1 LPFRVTGQAIVSD
14 FKHSTFKYSTDWTL
28 VGVDFTSAPSRRK
41 PITVAR
47 GVLDSPLSAGPGG
60 AIRVLEVERCPDW
73 AAFDGQLNRL
83 GPWVGAFDLPFGLP
97 RTLVQTLGWPEN
109 WREMIDLYTQLSR
122 DEIRARFRS
131 FCADRPVGHRFAHRA
146 TDGPARSSPSM
157 KWVNPPVAFMLHAG
171 VPRLLAAGVTLP
183 GLQAGDPDRIAL
195 EAYPAL
201 VARACV
207 GKQSYKSDAAQGA
220 TGPRRA
226 AREAILESLER
237 GAYGFDGR
245 PVILP
250 LGMREQLVDE
260 PGADRLD
267 AVLALV
273 LAAWALTRRA
283 TNWGLPS
290 DMDPLEGWIVGA

>member
-1 LPFRVTGQAIVSD
+1 MPD
-14 FKHSTFKYSTDWTL
+14 FKDSAAWTL
-28 VGVDFTSAPSRRK
+28 LGVDFTSAPSRRK
-41 PITVAR
+41 SITVAR
-47 GVLDSPLSAGPGG
+47 GVLEPPVSAGLEG
-60 AIRVLEVERCPDW
+60 AIHVLALESCPDW
-73 AAFDGQLNRL
+73 AAFDGQLNQP

-97 RTLVQTLGWPEN
+97 RTLVQTLGWPED
-109 WREMIDLYTQLSR
+109 WRAMIDLYTRLSR

-171 VPRLLAAGVTLP
+171 VPRLLAAGVTLA
-183 GLQAGDPDRIAL
+183 GLQVGDPGRIAL

-226 AREAILESLER
+226 AREAIVASLER
-237 GAYGFDGR
+237 GDYGFDGR
-245 PVILP
+245 RVVLP

-260 PGADRLD
+260 PGADQLD

-273 LAAWALTRRA
+273 LAAWALTRRD
-283 TNWGLPS
+283 TNWGLPAN
-290 DMDPLEGWIVGA
+290 MDPLEGWIVGA

>member
-1 LPFRVTGQAIVSD
+1 MPS
-14 FKHSTFKYSTDWTL
+14 FKDCTVWTL
-28 VGVDFTSAPSRRK
+28 LGVDFTSAPSRRK

-47 GVLDSPLSAGPGG
+47 GVLQPSLWDGSVS
-60 AIRVLEVERCPDW
+60 AIRVLAVESCPDW
-73 AAFDGQLNRL
+73 AAFDRQLNQP

-97 RTLVQTLGWPEN
+97 RALVQSLGWPED
-109 WREMIDLYTQLSR
+109 WRAMIELYTQLSR
-122 DEIRARFRS
+122 DEIRTRFRS

-171 VPRLLAAGVTLP
+171 VPRLLAAGVTLA
-183 GLQAGDPDRIAL
+183 GLQAGDPGRIAL

-207 GKQSYKSDAAQGA
+207 GKQSYKSDAARGA
-220 TGPRRA
+220 TGPRRD
-226 AREAILESLER
+226 AREAIVASLER
-237 GAYGFDGR
+237 GDYGFDSR
-245 PVILP
+245 PVVLP
-250 LGMREQLVDE
+250 PGMREQLVDE

-273 LAAWALTRRA
+273 LAAWALTRREM
-283 TNWGLPS
+283 NWGLPA

>member
-1 LPFRVTGQAIVSD
+1 VSD
-14 FKHSTFKYSTDWTL
+14 FKHSTLKQSTFEHSTAWTL

-47 GVLDSPLSAGPGG
+47 GVLDSPLSARPGG
-60 AIRVLEVERCPDW
+60 AIRVVSVERCPDW
-73 AAFDGQLNRL
+73 ATFDGQLNQP

-97 RTLVQTLGWPEN
+97 RTLVQTLGWPED
-109 WREMIDLYTQLSR
+109 WRGMIDWYTQLSR
-122 DEIRARFRS
+122 DQIRAHFRS

-171 VPRLLAAGVTLP
+171 VPRLLAAGLTLP

-207 GKQSYKSDAAQGA
+207 GKQSYKSDGAQGA

-226 AREAILESLER
+226 AREAIVASLEL

-245 PVILP
+245 PVVLP
-250 LGMREQLVDE
+250 LGMREQLVEE

-273 LAAWALTRRA
+273 LAAWALTRQEM
-283 TNWGLPS
+283 NWGLPA

>member
-1 LPFRVTGQAIVSD
+1 VSD

>member
-73 AAFDGQLNRL
+73 AAFDGQLNRP

>member
-1 LPFRVTGQAIVSD
+1 
-14 FKHSTFKYSTDWTL
+14 
-28 VGVDFTSAPSRRK
+28 
-41 PITVAR
+41 
-47 GVLDSPLSAGPGG
+47 
-60 AIRVLEVERCPDW
+60 VERCPDW

-226 AREAILESLER
+226 AREAILASLER

>member
-1 LPFRVTGQAIVSD
+1 MPD
-14 FKHSTFKYSTDWTL
+14 FKDCTAWTL
-28 VGVDFTSAPSRRK
+28 LGVDFTSAPSRRK

-47 GVLDSPLSAGPGG
+47 GVLQPFLPDGSAGT
-60 AIRVLEVERCPDW
+60 IRVLAVESCPDW
-73 AAFDGQLNRL
+73 AAFDRQLNQP

-97 RTLVQTLGWPEN
+97 RTLVQTLGWPED
-109 WREMIDLYTQLSR
+109 WRAMMDLYTQLSR

-131 FCADRPVGHRFAHRA
+131 FCAARPVGHRFAHRA

-157 KWVNPPVAFMLHAG
+157 KWVNPPVAFMLYAG
-171 VPRLLAAGVTLP
+171 VPRLLAAGVTLH

-207 GKQSYKSDAAQGA
+207 GKQSYKSDAANGA

-226 AREAILESLER
+226 AREAIVASLER
-237 GAYGFDGR
+237 GDYGFDDR
-245 PVILP
+245 PVVLTP
-250 LGMREQLVDE
+250 EMRQRLVDE

-273 LAAWALTRRA
+273 LAAWALTRQE
-283 TNWGLPS
+283 TNWGLPAE
-290 DMDPLEGWIVGA
+290 MDSLEGWIVGA

>member
-1 LPFRVTGQAIVSD
+1 MPS
-14 FKHSTFKYSTDWTL
+14 FKDRTAWTL
-28 VGVDFTSAPSRRK
+28 LGVDFTSAPSRRK

-47 GVLDSPLSAGPGG
+47 GFLEPSLPDGSAG
-60 AIRVLEVERCPDW
+60 AIRVLAVESCPDW
-73 AAFDGQLNRL
+73 ATFDRQLNQP

-97 RTLVQTLGWPEN
+97 RTLVQTLGWPED
-109 WREMIDLYTQLSR
+109 WRGMIDWYTQLSR
-122 DEIRARFRS
+122 DQIRAHFRS

-171 VPRLLAAGVTLP
+171 VPRLLAAGLTLP

-207 GKQSYKSDAAQGA
+207 GKQSYKSDGAQGA

-226 AREAILESLER
+226 AREAIVASLEL

-245 PVILP
+245 PVVLP
-250 LGMREQLVDE
+250 LGMREQLVEE

-273 LAAWALTRRA
+273 LAAWALTRQEM
-283 TNWGLPS
+283 NWGLPA

>member
-1 LPFRVTGQAIVSD
+1 MPD
-14 FKHSTFKYSTDWTL
+14 FKDSAAWTL
-28 VGVDFTSAPSRRK
+28 LGVDFTSAPSRRK

-47 GVLDSPLSAGPGG
+47 GVLESPVLAGLAG
-60 AIRVLEVERCPDW
+60 AIHVLALESCPDW
-73 AAFDGQLNRL
+73 AAFDGQLKRPGL
-83 GPWVGAFDLPFGLP
+83 WVGAFDLPFGLP
-97 RTLVQTLGWPEN
+97 RALVQTLGWPED
-109 WREMIDLYTQLSR
+109 WRAVIDLYSQLSR

-131 FCADRPVGHRFAHRA
+131 FCADRPAGHRFAHRA

-183 GLQAGDPDRIAL
+183 GLQAGDPGRIAL

-220 TGPRRA
+220 TAPRRA
-226 AREAILESLER
+226 AREAIVASLER
-237 GAYGFDGR
+237 GDYGFDGR
-245 PVILP
+245 RVVLP

-260 PGADRLD
+260 PGADQLD

-273 LAAWALTRRA
+273 LAAWALTRRDM
-283 TNWGLPS
+283 NWGLPA

>member
-1 LPFRVTGQAIVSD
+1 VSD
-14 FKHSTFKYSTDWTL
+14 FKHSTFKHSTDWTL

-47 GVLDSPLSAGPGG
+47 GVLDSPLLAGPGD
-60 AIRVLEVERCPDW
+60 AIRVLEVERCADW
-73 AAFDGQLNRL
+73 AAFDGQLNRP

>member
-1 LPFRVTGQAIVSD
+1 MGRAIVPS
-14 FKHSTFKYSTDWTL
+14 FKDSAAWTL
-28 VGVDFTSAPSRRK
+28 LGVDFTSAPSRRK

-47 GVLDSPLSAGPGG
+47 GVLESPVSASLQG
-60 AIRVLEVERCPDW
+60 AIHVLALESCPDW
-73 AAFDGQLNRL
+73 AAFDGQLNQP

-97 RTLVQTLGWPEN
+97 RTLVQTLGWPED
-109 WREMIDLYTQLSR
+109 WRAMIDLYTQLSR
-122 DEIRARFRS
+122 DEIRARFRA

-171 VPRLLAAGVTLP
+171 VPRLLAAGVTLA
-183 GLQAGDPDRIAL
+183 GLQDGDPRRIAL

-220 TGPRRA
+220 TAPRRA
-226 AREAILESLER
+226 ARETIVASLER
-237 GAYGFDGR
+237 GDYGFDGR
-245 PVILP
+245 CVVLP

-273 LAAWALTRRA
+273 LAAWALTRQA
-283 TNWGLPS
+283 TNWGLPAE
-290 DMDPLEGWIVGA
+290 MDPLEGWIVGA

>member
-1 LPFRVTGQAIVSD
+1 MPS
-14 FKHSTFKYSTDWTL
+14 FKDRTAWTL
-28 VGVDFTSAPSRRK
+28 LGVDFTSAPSRRK

-47 GVLDSPLSAGPGG
+47 GFLQPSLPDGSAG
-60 AIRVLEVERCPDW
+60 AIRVLAVESCPDW
-73 AAFDGQLNRL
+73 ATFDRQLNQP

-97 RTLVQTLGWPEN
+97 RTLVQTLGWPED
-109 WREMIDLYTQLSR
+109 WRGMIDWYTQLSR
-122 DEIRARFRS
+122 DQIRAHFRS

-171 VPRLLAAGVTLP
+171 VPRLLAAGLTLP

-207 GKQSYKSDAAQGA
+207 GKQSYKSDGAQGA

-226 AREAILESLER
+226 AREAIVASLEL

-245 PVILP
+245 PVVLP
-250 LGMREQLVDE
+250 LGMREQLVEE

-273 LAAWALTRRA
+273 LAAWALTRQEM
-283 TNWGLPS
+283 NWGLPA

>member
-1 LPFRVTGQAIVSD
+1 VSD
-14 FKHSTFKYSTDWTL
+14 FKHSTFKHSTDWTL

-47 GVLDSPLSAGPGG
+47 GVLDSPLLAGPGG

-109 WREMIDLYTQLSR
+109 WREMLDLYTQLSR

>member
-1 LPFRVTGQAIVSD
+1 MPS
-14 FKHSTFKYSTDWTL
+14 FKDCTAWTL
-28 VGVDFTSAPSRRK
+28 LGVDFTSAPSRRK

-47 GVLDSPLSAGPGG
+47 GVLQPSLPDGSAG
-60 AIRVLEVERCPDW
+60 AIRVLAVESCPDW
-73 AAFDGQLNRL
+73 AAFDRQLNQP
-83 GPWVGAFDLPFGLP
+83 GPWAGAFDLPFGLP
-97 RTLVQTLGWPEN
+97 RTLVQTLGWPED
-109 WREMIDLYTQLSR
+109 WRAMIDLYTQLSR

-171 VPRLLAAGVTLP
+171 VPRLLAAGVTLH

-207 GKQSYKSDAAQGA
+207 GKQSYKSDATHGA

-226 AREAILESLER
+226 AREAIVASLER
-237 GAYGFDGR
+237 GDYGFDGR
-245 PVILP
+245 PVVLP
-250 LGMREQLVDE
+250 PEMRAPLVDE

-273 LAAWALTRRA
+273 MAAWALTRQE
-283 TNWGLPS
+283 TNWGLPAE
-290 DMDPLEGWIVGA
+290 MDPLEGWIVGA

>member
-1 LPFRVTGQAIVSD
+1 VPG
-14 FKHSTFKYSTDWTL
+14 FKDSSGWTL
-28 VGVDFTSAPSRRK
+28 LGVDFTSAPSRRK

-47 GVLDSPLSAGPGG
+47 GVLEPSRSAEPAG
-60 AIRVLEVERCPDW
+60 AIHVLALESCPDW
-73 AAFDGQLNRL
+73 AAFDGQLNQP

-97 RTLVQTLGWPEN
+97 RALVQTLGWPED
-109 WREMIDLYTQLSR
+109 WRSMIGLYTQLSR

-131 FCADRPVGHRFAHRA
+131 FCAERPVGHRFAHRA

-171 VPRLLAAGVTLP
+171 VPRLLAAGVTLA
-183 GLQAGDPDRIAL
+183 GLQDGDPRRIAL

-220 TGPRRA
+220 TAPRRA
-226 AREAILESLER
+226 ARETIVASLER
-237 GAYGFDGR
+237 GDYGFDGR
-245 PVILP
+245 CVVLP

-273 LAAWALTRRA
+273 LAAWALTRQA
-283 TNWGLPS
+283 TNWGLPAE
-290 DMDPLEGWIVGA
+290 MDPLEGWIVGA

>member
-1 LPFRVTGQAIVSD
+1 MSD
-14 FKHSTFKYSTDWTL
+14 FKHSTFKHSTDWTL

-47 GVLDSPLSAGPGG
+47 GVLDSPLLAGPGG

>member
-1 LPFRVTGQAIVSD
+1 MERAIVPG
-14 FKHSTFKYSTDWTL
+14 FKDCTAWTL
-28 VGVDFTSAPSRRK
+28 LGVDFTSAPSRRK

-47 GVLDSPLSAGPGG
+47 GILQPSLPDGSAG
-60 AIRVLEVERCPDW
+60 AIHVLAVDSCPDW
-73 AAFDGQLNRL
+73 AAFDRQLNQP

-97 RTLVQTLGWPEN
+97 RALVQTLGWPED
-109 WREMIDLYTQLSR
+109 WCAMIELYTQLSR

-171 VPRLLAAGVTLP
+171 VPRLLAAGVTLQ
-183 GLQAGDPDRIAL
+183 GLQAGDPGRIAL

-226 AREAILESLER
+226 AREAIVASLER
-237 GAYGFDGR
+237 GDYGFDGR
-245 PVILP
+245 RVVLP

-260 PGADRLD
+260 PGADQLD

-273 LAAWALTRRA
+273 LAAWALTRRD
-283 TNWGLPS
+283 TNWGLPAN
-290 DMDPLEGWIVGA
+290 MDPLEGWIVGA

>member
-1 LPFRVTGQAIVSD
+1 M
-14 FKHSTFKYSTDWTL
+14 
-28 VGVDFTSAPSRRK
+28 GVDFTSAPSRRK

-47 GVLDSPLSAGPGG
+47 GVLDSPLSARPGG
-60 AIRVLEVERCPDW
+60 AIRVVSVERCPDW
-73 AAFDGQLNRL
+73 ATFDGQLNQP

-109 WREMIDLYTQLSR
+109 WREMIDLYTRLSR

-171 VPRLLAAGVTLP
+171 VPRLLAAGLTLP

-226 AREAILESLER
+226 AREAIVASLEL

-245 PVILP
+245 PVVLP

-273 LAAWALTRRA
+273 LAAWALTRREM
-283 TNWGLPS
+283 NWGLPA

>member
-1 LPFRVTGQAIVSD
+1 M
-14 FKHSTFKYSTDWTL
+14 
-28 VGVDFTSAPSRRK
+28 GVDFTSAPSRRK

-47 GVLDSPLSAGPGG
+47 GVLDSPLLAGPGD

-73 AAFDGQLNRL
+73 AAFDGQLNRP

-226 AREAILESLER
+226 AREAIVASLER
-237 GAYGFDGR
+237 GAYGFDGH